1 MPAKPKLIWADN
13 LRAVATIAII
23 MLHASAGILTQFG
36 KISGSYW
43 QTGCFFNG
51 VVRFG
56 VPVFV
61 MLSGVFLLDR
71 EYPLS
76 DFLKRRFTRILYPFL
91 FWSLVYIAVNLYF
104 KQLHGYTFELA
115 KTTSWI
121 GKQLLNGS
129 SYHFWYIYM
138 IMGLYL
144 FIPILGKWIRNCP
157 RKEIYYFLIIWFGF
171 QMLNLPALEPYKPK
185 LRLDYFTDY
194 GGYLVLG
201 FLLSKLS
208 FSTIKRKKTIAFLL
222 FTLSAGYTIGMTCY
236 LSYQQHK
243 AAGNWFN
250 PLSPNIMLMAAT
262 LFLFFKNLSIGNQ
275 TVINV
280 LGFISRYSFG
290 IYLVHVLVLSRM
302 ANWFGIHWNCT
313 HPVLAIP
320 LTTIVCLIVSATIIF
335 LINKLPGGKYISG

>member
-1 MPAKPKLIWADN
+1 MQSKPKLIWADN
-13 LRAVATIAII
+13 LRAVATMAII

-36 KISGSYW
+36 KVPDSTW
-43 QTGCFFNG
+43 QIGCLYNG
-51 VVRFG
+51 IVRFG

-71 EYPLS
+71 EYPLF

-91 FWSLVYIAVNLYF
+91 FWSLAYIAVSLYF
-104 KQLHGYTFELA
+104 KQLHGYTFELT
-115 KTTSWI
+115 KTSTWI
-121 GKQLLNGS
+121 GTQLLNGS

-138 IMGLYL
+138 ILGLYL

-157 RKEIYYFLIIWFGF
+157 RKEIYYFLIIWFGS
-171 QMLNLPALEPYKPK
+171 QLLNLPVMETYKPK

-201 FLLSKLS
+201 YLLSKLS
-208 FSTIKRKKTIAFLL
+208 FANINRKKTIAFLL
-222 FTLSAGYTIGMTCY
+222 FILGAGYTVGITYY
-236 LSYQQHK
+236 LSYLQHK
-243 AAGNWFN
+243 TAGNWFN

-262 LFLFFKNLSIGNQ
+262 VFLFFKNLTIKNPIM
-275 TVINV
+275 INT

-313 HPVLAIP
+313 HPALAIP
-320 LTTIVCLIVSATIIF
+320 LTTIMCLIISATIIF
-335 LINKLPGGKYISG
+335 LINKLPGGKYVSG